1 MEKDKLNS
9 TQLKT
14 VACILESS
22 SVEEAA
28 KKAKVSRTT
37 IYNWLK
43 DEHFKERLKKE
54 REALFI
60 ESLGLIKQA
69 TREAVNVLVDL
80 LKCKN
85 ETTRRLAAREIL
97 GFSIRITEIK
107 DIEERVSKVEQI
119 VEQKFRYL

>member
-1 MEKDKLNS
+1 MEKAKLTPN
-9 TQLKT
+9 QLR
-14 VACILESS
+14 AISYILESS
-22 SVEEAA
+22 SIEEAA
-28 KKAKVSRTT
+28 RKAKVSRGTL
-37 IYNWLK
+37 YNWM
-43 DEHFKERLKKE
+43 KEELFHEKLMEE
-54 REALFI
+54 RTAIFN

>member
-1 MEKDKLNS
+1 MEKAKLTPN
-9 TQLKT
+9 QLR
-14 VACILESS
+14 AISYILESS
-22 SVEEAA
+22 SIEEAA
-28 KKAKVSRTT
+28 RKAKVSRGTL
-37 IYNWLK
+37 YNWM
-43 DEHFKERLKKE
+43 KEELFHEKLTEE
-54 REALFI
+54 RTAIFN

>member
-1 MEKDKLNS
+1 MEKTALTS
-9 TQLKT
+9 TQLR
-14 VACILESS
+14 AISYILESS
-22 SVEEAA
+22 SIEEAA
-28 KKAKVSRTT
+28 RKAKVSRGTL
-37 IYNWLK
+37 YNWM
-43 DEHFKERLKKE
+43 KEELFHEKLMEE
-54 REALFI
+54 RTAIFN

>member
-1 MEKDKLNS
+1 MEKAKLTPN
-9 TQLKT
+9 QLR
-14 VACILESS
+14 AISYILESS
-22 SVEEAA
+22 TIEEVAR
-28 KKAKVSRTT
+28 KAKVSRGTL
-37 IYNWLK
+37 YNWM
-43 DEHFKERLKKE
+43 KEELFHEKLMEE
-54 REALFI
+54 RTAIFN

>member
-1 MEKDKLNS
+1 MEKTALTS
-9 TQLKT
+9 TQLK
-14 VACILESS
+14 AISYILESS
-22 SVEEAA
+22 TIEEAA
-28 KKAKVSRTT
+28 RKARVSRGTL
-37 IYNWLK
+37 YNWM
-43 DEHFKERLKKE
+43 KEELFHEKLMEE
-54 REALFI
+54 RTAIFN

-107 DIEERVSKVEQI
+107 DIEERLFKVEQI

>member
-1 MEKDKLNS
+1 MEKTALTS
-9 TQLKT
+9 TQLR
-14 VACILESS
+14 AISYILESNS
-22 SVEEAA
+22 IEEAA
-28 KKAKVSRTT
+28 RKAKVSRGTL
-37 IYNWLK
+37 YNWM
-43 DEHFKERLKKE
+43 KEELFHEKLMEE
-54 REALFI
+54 RTAIFN

>member
-1 MEKDKLNS
+1 MEKTALTS
-9 TQLKT
+9 TQLK
-14 VACILESS
+14 AISYILESS
-22 SVEEAA
+22 TIEEAA
-28 KKAKVSRTT
+28 RKARVSRGTL
-37 IYNWLK
+37 YNWM
-43 DEHFKERLKKE
+43 KEELFHEKLMEE
-54 REALFI
+54 RTAIFN